1 MSGEIKE
8 FKIKTKKIKVKFPL
22 SDDSNHLTNYI
33 FIMMPENV
41 PQQSFY
47 SFVSF

>member
-8 FKIKTKKIKVKFPL
+8 FKKWKKIFEVKFPL
-22 SDDSNHLTNYI
+22 SDDSNHFSNYI

-41 PQQSFY
+41 PQQSIY